1 MKNMKILFL
10 LFISYSQMKAS
21 EESAEFVVNAADSIQ
36 TSKALQKIADA
47 QPKKS
52 TTYGSSFVSF
62 FNPSTWSK
70 QADQN
75 NPAVQHLHKIEDAIQ
90 DYYDNS
96 KWFGKSTG
104 NTKKQKDAKTE
115 IESLVAQ
122 YRRKLD
128 ANDADFK
135 RYESKFEDMIKDAQ
149 NQYSQLNLQEDT
161 ESLLQPMI
169 DYFASLLS
177 SQPAD
182 KKEEKPADKKTAVTA
197 SVALNNNSNNSYQY
211 DNRTATKAS
220 SSTAQ
225 NNQSVSSEDNASAK
239 AYAEKMY
246 QESLIAN
253 KSNVKNTTSAPK
265 EQEPTGWASQTLK
278 YLNPAGSSKTEG
290 PVNVPNINN
299 PQSNSYEGYGKPTDK
314 KSENPSDKK
323 QANAEDAEL
332 LLTKMGQNIKDLQD
346 KKSQLDNPKNGF
358 NQFKKEKMT
367 NDFLSIKEEFIANV
381 QQYIEDNGLLLESQK
396 NRLGGNKIEQIITS
410 KDKNKVIANDS
421 QLRTV
426 LNNAYKLFGDDIK
439 IKLPLTKIDGSQSSF
454 EGTFDAIS
462 ERVKEDTQE
471 ETN

>member
-70 QADQN
+70 QADQK
-75 NPAVQHLHKIEDAIQ
+75 NPAVQHLHKIENAIEN
-90 DYYDNS
+90 YYEYN
-96 KWFGKSTG
+96 KRFGVTG
-104 NTKKQKDAKTE
+104 TDEQRAIAKKE
-115 IESLVAQ
+115 VESLVAQ

-128 ANDADFK
+128 GNDEDFK

-177 SQPAD
+177 SKPAD

-246 QESLIAN
+246 EESLIAN

-290 PVNVPNINN
+290 PANVPNINN
-299 PQSNSYEGYGKPTDK
+299 PQSNSYEGYGKPANK
-314 KSENPSDKK
+314 KLENPSDKK
-323 QANAEDAEL
+323 QANAEDAQL

-358 NQFKKEKMT
+358 NQFQKGKMT
-367 NDFLSIKEEFIANV
+367 NDFLSIKKEFIANV
-381 QQYIEDNGLLLESQK
+381 QQYIDDNGLLLESQK

-439 IKLPLTKIDGSQSSF
+439 IKLPLTKIDGSQSTF

>member
-52 TTYGSSFVSF
+52 TTYGSSFVAF
-62 FNPSTWSK
+62 FNPNSWSK

-75 NPAVQHLHKIEDAIQ
+75 NPAVQYLNKIEAAIQ

-96 KWFGKSTG
+96 KWFNKSTG
-104 NTKKQKDAKTE
+104 NTKKQNDAKTE
-115 IESLVAQ
+115 IESLVAE
-122 YRRKLD
+122 YRRKLNGKD
-128 ANDADFK
+128 EDFVAYK
-135 RYESKFEDMIKDAQ
+135 ATFEDLIQNAQDQFSHLQLKEENEPLFKDFSDLLRQLNPFSSKQESTELNNPASKLMDEMEEALSMYYKNTTHPIQYLYQAKDVTEAKNKNKAEALAKFKQLAEQYQAHKDDKDFAPRHDEFKELFARAEDEFSNENSSSKKQ
-149 NQYSQLNLQEDT
+149 NSPEPDSMYSQLSKYMN
-161 ESLLQPMI
+161 SF
-169 DYFASLLS
+169 FA
-177 SQPAD
+177 PHE
-182 KKEEKPADKKTAVTA
+182 KKEEEKSFGP
-197 SVALNNNSNNSYQY
+197 SNEDES
-211 DNRTATKAS
+211 KAQD
-220 SSTAQ
+220 AQ
-225 NNQSVSSEDNASAK
+225 A
-239 AYAEKMY
+239 
-246 QESLIAN
+246 
-253 KSNVKNTTSAPK
+253 
-265 EQEPTGWASQTLK
+265 
-278 YLNPAGSSKTEG
+278 
-290 PVNVPNINN
+290 
-299 PQSNSYEGYGKPTDK
+299 
-314 KSENPSDKK
+314 
-323 QANAEDAEL
+323 
-332 LLTKMGQNIKDLQD
+332 LLTKMEQNIKDLQD
-346 KKSQLDNPKNGF
+346 KKPQLDNPKNGF

-367 NDFLSIKEEFIANV
+367 NEVLSIKEELIANV
-381 QQYIEDNGLLLESQK
+381 QQYIKNNGLLLESQK
-396 NRLGGNKIEQIITS
+396 NLLGGYKIEQIITS